1 MYEKNPDRTRF
12 FTASL
17 TIQGKGGHSS
27 VPYKTRNP
35 ILPAF
40 TLLQVTAEKLL
51 YEFTSFQNVALIP
64 LSFDA
69 GSQQN
74 IIPDTASL
82 TLRGEAANPED
93 SEKLKAVLT
102 GSISALEALYQVTI
116 SSKFED
122 YHGQN

>member
-1 MYEKNPDRTRF
+1 MYEKNPDRTHF

-27 VPYKTRNP
+27 VPYQTRNP

-74 IIPDTASL
+74 IIP
-82 TLRGEAANPED
+82 RHCKPH
-93 SEKLKAVLT
+93 LT
-102 GSISALEALYQVTI
+102 GGSCQPGRQGKIESHFNRQHQCPGSTLSGKNQ
-116 SSKFED
+116 
-122 YHGQN
+122 Q